1 MRFLFAFCA
10 KMYLSLLQG
19 AYDMNYVEQINL
31 ENKRKLQ
38 SLLKELPK
46 FCNYFFRYLETRNT
60 SSRTRLSY
68 GYDIRL
74 FFEFIQENNPV
85 YGKLSMHDIPIQV
98 LDEMTP
104 IDIEEYLSYLSY
116 YEKRDGQAITNG
128 EKGKSRKLSAIRTM
142 YNYYFKKE
150 FIKTN
155 APSMIETPRKHK
167 ENIIRLDKDEVAELI
182 SAVENGNSLTP
193 RQLAAH
199 KKTKYRDTA
208 ILILLLGTGI
218 RVSECVG
225 LDISDVSFK
234 THGMRVVRKGGNES
248 TVYFG
253 EEVADALLDY
263 LELERPI
270 LEKKAL
276 PGQEKAFFLSLKYS
290 RLTPRSVEKLVKKY
304 TDAANITKNI
314 TPHKL
319 RSTYGT
325 NLYKETGDIYLVA
338 DALGHKSVETT
349 RQHYAAIDDERR
361 KLAGKYSGSIFH
373 HIGNSEES
381 PI

>member
-1 MRFLFAFCA
+1 MEYTE
-10 KMYLSLLQG
+10 K
-19 AYDMNYVEQINL
+19 INL

-38 SLLKELPK
+38 ELLKELPK
-46 FCNYFFRYLETRNT
+46 FCSDFFRYLDTRNT

-68 GYDIRL
+68 GYDIRI

-85 YGKLSMHDIPIQV
+85 YKKMSMHDIPIGV

-104 IDIEEYLSYLSY
+104 VDIEEYLSYLSY
-116 YEKRDGQAITNG
+116 YEKKDGQAVTNG

-155 APSMIETPRKHK
+155 APSMIDTPKKHK

-182 SAVENGNSLTP
+182 TTVQSGENLTA

-199 KKTKYRDTA
+199 QKTKYRDIA
-208 ILILLLGTGI
+208 ILTLLLGTGI

-225 LDISDVSFK
+225 LDVADLSFK
-234 THGMRVVRKGGNES
+234 NNCMRVVRKGGNES
-248 TVYFG
+248 TIYFG
-253 EEVADALLDY
+253 DEVADALLDY
-263 LELERPI
+263 LELEREG
-270 LEKKAL
+270 LAQKAL
-276 PGQEKAFFLSLKYS
+276 PEHENALFLSLKYS
-290 RLTPRSVEKLVKKY
+290 RLTTRAVEKLVKKY
-304 TDAANITKNI
+304 TGAANINKKI

-349 RQHYAAIDDERR
+349 RQHYAAIEDDRR
-361 KLAGKYSGSIFH
+361 RLAGKFSGSIFH
-373 HIGNSEES
+373 EDE
-381 PI
+381 

>member
-1 MRFLFAFCA
+1 M
-10 KMYLSLLQG
+10 
-19 AYDMNYVEQINL
+19 DYVEQINL

-38 SLLKELPK
+38 QLLKELPK
-46 FCNYFFRYLETRNT
+46 FCSDFFRYLDTRNT

-68 GYDIRL
+68 AYDMRL
-74 FFEFIQENNPV
+74 FFEFIRENNPV
-85 YGKLSMHDIPIQV
+85 YGKMDMHDIPLKV

-104 IDIEEYLSYLSY
+104 VDIEEYLSYLSY
-116 YEKRDGQAITNG
+116 YEKESGQAVTNG

-155 APSMIETPRKHK
+155 APSMIETPKKHK

-182 SAVENGNSLTP
+182 ATVENGSSLTA

-199 KKTKYRDTA
+199 QKTKYRDIA
-208 ILILLLGTGI
+208 ILTLLLGTGI

-225 LDISDVSFK
+225 LDVSDVSFK
-234 THGMRVVRKGGNES
+234 NNGMRVVRKGGNES

-263 LELERPI
+263 LEMERP
-270 LEKKAL
+270 LLAEKAL
-276 PGQEKAFFLSLKYS
+276 PDQENAFFLSLKYS
-290 RLTPRSVEKLVKKY
+290 RLTTRAVEKLVKKY
-304 TDAANITKNI
+304 TQAANINKKI

-349 RQHYAAIDDERR
+349 RQHYAAIDDDRR
-361 KLAGKYSGSIFH
+361 RLAGKFSGSIFH
-373 HIGNSEES
+373 EDE
-381 PI
+381 

>member
-1 MRFLFAFCA
+1 MEYTER
-10 KMYLSLLQG
+10 
-19 AYDMNYVEQINL
+19 INL

-38 SLLKELPK
+38 ELLKELPK
-46 FCNYFFRYLETRNT
+46 FCSDFFRYLDTRNT

-68 GYDIRL
+68 GYDIRI

-85 YGKLSMHDIPIQV
+85 YKKMPMHDIPISV

-104 IDIEEYLSYLSY
+104 VDIEEYLSYLSY
-116 YEKRDGQAITNG
+116 YEKKDGQAMTNG

-155 APSMIETPRKHK
+155 APSMIDTPKKHK
-167 ENIIRLDKDEVAELI
+167 ENIIRLDKDEVADLI
-182 SAVENGNSLTP
+182 TAVQNGENLTA
-193 RQLAAH
+193 RQLASH
-199 KKTKYRDTA
+199 QKTKYRDIA
-208 ILILLLGTGI
+208 ILTLLLGTGI

-225 LDISDVSFK
+225 LDVADVSFK
-234 THGMRVVRKGGNES
+234 NNCMRVVRKGGNES
-248 TVYFG
+248 TIYFG
-253 EEVADALLDY
+253 DEVADALLDY
-263 LELERPI
+263 LELEREG
-270 LEKKAL
+270 LAQKAL
-276 PGQEKAFFLSLKYS
+276 PEHENALFLSLKYS
-290 RLTPRSVEKLVKKY
+290 RLTTRAVEKLVKKY
-304 TDAANITKNI
+304 TGAANINKKI

-349 RQHYAAIDDERR
+349 RQHYAAIDDDRR
-361 KLAGKYSGSIFH
+361 RLAGKFSGSIFH
-373 HIGNSEES
+373 EDN
-381 PI
+381 

>member
-1 MRFLFAFCA
+1 MEYTE
-10 KMYLSLLQG
+10 K
-19 AYDMNYVEQINL
+19 INL
-31 ENKRKLQ
+31 ENKKKLQ
-38 SLLKELPK
+38 ELLKELPK
-46 FCNYFFRYLETRNT
+46 FCSDFFRYLDTRNT

-68 GYDIRL
+68 GYDIRI

-85 YGKLSMHDIPIQV
+85 YKKISMHDIPISV

-104 IDIEEYLSYLSY
+104 VDIEEYLSYLSY
-116 YEKRDGQAITNG
+116 YEKRDGQAMTNG

-155 APSMIETPRKHK
+155 APSMIDTPKKHK
-167 ENIIRLDKDEVAELI
+167 ENIIRLDKDEVADLI
-182 SAVENGNSLTP
+182 TTVQSGENLTA

-199 KKTKYRDTA
+199 QKTKYRDIA
-208 ILILLLGTGI
+208 ILTLLLGTGI

-225 LDISDVSFK
+225 LDVADVSFK
-234 THGMRVVRKGGNES
+234 NNCMRVVRKGGNES
-248 TVYFG
+248 TIYFG

-263 LELERPI
+263 LELEREG
-270 LEKKAL
+270 LAQKATPEHENAL
-276 PGQEKAFFLSLKYS
+276 FLSLKYS
-290 RLTPRSVEKLVKKY
+290 RLTTRSVEKLVKKY
-304 TDAANITKNI
+304 TGAANINKKI

-349 RQHYAAIDDERR
+349 RQHYAAIDDDRR
-361 KLAGKYSGSIFH
+361 RLAGKFSGSIFH
-373 HIGNSEES
+373 EDE
-381 PI
+381 

>member
-1 MRFLFAFCA
+1 MEYTE
-10 KMYLSLLQG
+10 K
-19 AYDMNYVEQINL
+19 INL
-31 ENKRKLQ
+31 ENKKKLQ
-38 SLLKELPK
+38 ELLKELPK
-46 FCNYFFRYLETRNT
+46 FCSDFFRYLDTRNT

-68 GYDIRL
+68 GYDIRI

-85 YGKLSMHDIPIQV
+85 YKKMSMHDMPINV

-104 IDIEEYLSYLSY
+104 VDIEEYLSYLSY
-116 YEKRDGQAITNG
+116 YEKRDGQAMTNG

-155 APSMIETPRKHK
+155 APSMIDTPKKHK
-167 ENIIRLDKDEVAELI
+167 ENIIRLDKDEVADLI
-182 SAVENGNSLTP
+182 TTAQSGENLTA

-199 KKTKYRDTA
+199 QKTKYRDIA
-208 ILILLLGTGI
+208 ILTLLLGTGI

-225 LDISDVSFK
+225 LDIADVSFK
-234 THGMRVVRKGGNES
+234 NSCMRVVRKGGNES
-248 TVYFG
+248 TIYFG
-253 EEVADALLDY
+253 DEVADALLDY
-263 LELERPI
+263 LELEREG
-270 LEKKAL
+270 LAQKATPEHQNAL
-276 PGQEKAFFLSLKYS
+276 FLSLKYS
-290 RLTPRSVEKLVKKY
+290 RLTTRSVEKLVKKY
-304 TDAANITKNI
+304 TGAANINKKI

-349 RQHYAAIDDERR
+349 RQHYAAIDDDRR
-361 KLAGKYSGSIFH
+361 RLAGKFSGSIFH
-373 HIGNSEES
+373 EDE
-381 PI
+381 

>member
-1 MRFLFAFCA
+1 MDYTE
-10 KMYLSLLQG
+10 K
-19 AYDMNYVEQINL
+19 INL
-31 ENKRKLQ
+31 ENKRKLLELQ
-38 SLLKELPK
+38 KELPK
-46 FCNYFFRYLETRNT
+46 FCSDFFRYLDTRNT

-68 GYDIRL
+68 GYDIRI

-85 YGKLSMHDIPIQV
+85 YKTMDMHDIPITV

-104 IDIEEYLSYLSY
+104 IDIEEYLAYLSY
-116 YEKRDGQAITNG
+116 YEGKNGQAVTNG
-128 EKGKSRKLSAIRTM
+128 EKGKSRKLSAIRTL

-155 APSMIETPRKHK
+155 APSMIETPKKHK

-182 SAVENGNSLTP
+182 TTVQNGENLTA
-193 RQLAAH
+193 RQLTAH
-199 KKTKYRDTA
+199 NKTKYRDTA
-208 ILILLLGTGI
+208 ILTLLLGTGI

-225 LDISDVSFK
+225 LDIADVSFK
-234 THGMRVVRKGGNES
+234 NSCMRIVRKGGNES
-248 TVYFG
+248 TIYFG
-253 EEVADALLDY
+253 DEVADALLDY
-263 LELERPI
+263 IELERSGFA
-270 LEKKAL
+270 ERADSEQENAL
-276 PGQEKAFFLSLKYS
+276 FLSLKYG
-290 RLTPRSVEKLVKKY
+290 RLTTRAVEKLVKKY
-304 TDAANITKNI
+304 TGAAKINKKI

-361 KLAGKYSGSIFH
+361 KLAGKFSGSIFH
-373 HIGNSEES
+373 EEN
-381 PI
+381 

>member
-1 MRFLFAFCA
+1 MEYTE
-10 KMYLSLLQG
+10 K
-19 AYDMNYVEQINL
+19 INL

-38 SLLKELPK
+38 ELLKELPK
-46 FCNYFFRYLETRNT
+46 FCSDFFRYLDTRNT

-68 GYDIRL
+68 GYDIRI

-85 YGKLSMHDIPIQV
+85 YKKMSMHDIPIRV

-104 IDIEEYLSYLSY
+104 VDIEEYLSYLSY
-116 YEKRDGQAITNG
+116 YEKKDGQAVTNG

-155 APSMIETPRKHK
+155 APSMIDTPKKHK

-182 SAVENGNSLTP
+182 TTVQSGENLTA

-199 KKTKYRDTA
+199 QKTKYRDIA
-208 ILILLLGTGI
+208 ILTLLLGTGI

-225 LDISDVSFK
+225 LDIADLSFK
-234 THGMRVVRKGGNES
+234 NNCMRVVRKGGNES
-248 TVYFG
+248 TIYFG
-253 EEVADALLDY
+253 DEVADALLDY
-263 LELERPI
+263 LELEREG
-270 LEKKAL
+270 LAQKAL
-276 PGQEKAFFLSLKYS
+276 PEHENALFLSLKYS
-290 RLTPRSVEKLVKKY
+290 RLTTRAVEKLVKKY
-304 TDAANITKNI
+304 TGAANINKKI

-349 RQHYAAIDDERR
+349 RQHYAAIEDDRR
-361 KLAGKYSGSIFH
+361 RLAGKFSGSIFH
-373 HIGNSEES
+373 ADE
-381 PI
+381 

>member
-1 MRFLFAFCA
+1 MDYIE
-10 KMYLSLLQG
+10 K
-19 AYDMNYVEQINL
+19 INI

-38 SLLKELPK
+38 ELLKELPE
-46 FCNYFFRYLETRNT
+46 FCKDFFRYLDTRNT

-74 FFEFIQENNPV
+74 FFEFIQANNPV
-85 YGKLSMHDIPIQV
+85 CAKMSMHSIPIDI
-98 LDEMTP
+98 LDEITP
-104 IDIEEYLSYLSY
+104 VDIEEYLAYLSY
-116 YEKRDGQAITNG
+116 YEKKDGQAVTNG

-155 APSMIETPRKHK
+155 APSMIETPKKHK
-167 ENIIRLDKDEVAELI
+167 ENIIHLDKDEVAELI
-182 SAVENGNSLTP
+182 STVESGNSLTAK
-193 RQLAAH
+193 QLAAH
-199 KKTKYRDTA
+199 QKTKYRDTA
-208 ILILLLGTGI
+208 ILTMLLGTGI

-225 LDISDVSFK
+225 LDLKDISFK
-234 THGMRVVRKGGNES
+234 TNGMRVVRKGGNEA

-253 EEVADALLDY
+253 EEVRNALLDY
-263 LELERPI
+263 LEMERPG
-270 LEKKAL
+270 LAQKAL
-276 PGQEKAFFLSLKYS
+276 PEHEEALFLSLKYS
-290 RLTPRSVEKLVKKY
+290 RITTRSVEKLVKKY
-304 TDAANITKNI
+304 TGAANINKKI

-361 KLAGKYSGSIFH
+361 KLAGKFSGSIFH
-373 HIGNSEES
+373 EN
-381 PI
+381 